1 MILGGSFGF
10 LPFAC
15 SLMFLE
21 GSRQSPATPQDEGV
35 LGGGWA
41 SAQWVG
47 HPQPTL
53 QQWVKIVASY
63 KMTFAFYCYFL
74 IWGSFVAALWRQD
87 LTASD
92 FSSPCL
98 GFSNFQIL
106 ELEVCLVDRSIGLS
120 VCQSV
125 CQSVCLSVCL
135 SIYTN
140 THTEPLFH

>member
-1 MILGGSFGF
+1 MILGGSSGRF

-53 QQWVKIVASY
+53 QQ
-63 KMTFAFYCYFL
+63 
-74 IWGSFVAALWRQD
+74 
-87 LTASD
+87 
-92 FSSPCL
+92 
-98 GFSNFQIL
+98 
-106 ELEVCLVDRSIGLS
+106 
-120 VCQSV
+120 
-125 CQSVCLSVCL
+125 
-135 SIYTN
+135 
-140 THTEPLFH
+140 